1 MITGHFGVAGIARS
15 VTRTK
20 MNSGL
25 FIAVALASLTPDILD
40 GLYFALGICSPFG
53 LYSHT
58 LHAIVLEAAVVG
70 GAALLITGSR
80 VTALSFAV
88 IIFLHI
94 PADLITGHK
103 LLLPGGEM
111 IGLFWY
117 EKPLFDFVLEVPTVI
132 LGWWVLRR
140 RGLAPQWAA
149 SVWALTLV
157 LLVQT
162 TFDVLSTGSSRGV
175 KPSACYSDAGSTVVM
190 HGLVGLR

>member
-1 MITGHFGVAGIARS
+1 VITGHFGIAGIVRS

-20 MNSGL
+20 MSSGL
-25 FIAVALASLTPDILD
+25 FIAFALASLTPDVLD

-58 LHAIVLEAAVVG
+58 LHAIVLEAAVVAG
-70 GAALLITGSR
+70 SALLVTGSR
-80 VTALSFAV
+80 VTALSFAI

-111 IGLFWY
+111 VGLFWY
-117 EKPLFDFVLEVPTVI
+117 EKPLYDFLLEVPTVI
-132 LGWWVLRR
+132 LGWWALRR
-140 RGLAPQWAA
+140 SGMAPRWAT
-149 SVWALTLV
+149 SIWALTVV

-162 TFDVLSTGSSRGV
+162 AFDVISTGSSRGA
-175 KPSACYSDAGSTVVM
+175 KPSACYSNAGSAGVM
-190 HGLVGLR
+190 RSLVGPH